1 MKIVKKILA
10 IVISVILSISVFS
23 ICASAAGTAA
33 GNEAMTV
40 TVTTDKQTYSPSDTV
55 TVSITVS
62 CNYNATCLRF
72 PVMYDASVYEMPTLI
87 NLTAYNTCKS
97 SGTMSSN
104 IKNDGTFIPSNYTA
118 ANFGCILIQWTATV
132 TGGTVGC
139 LNNSTGELCF
149 TFQLKTKASAAGK
162 TGSIFIPPESDLFYY
177 QAIQTP
183 TDATTFYYMNK
194 TTDTLTFVA
203 ANASVV
209 GEEVALVA
217 NTTYN
222 SKAVVDNTNL
232 YVYGLA
238 TGIASAA
245 DIKTY
250 VAATGGATIRC
261 VSAEL
266 GFGTGTLINLLVDT
280 TIVKT
285 YKVIIFGDVN
295 GDAVIDLN
303 DITAILPIASGT
315 ATSSDA
321 SITFASDLN
330 GDGAVDLSDLSILLP
345 VASGSTVINQVS
357 PY

>member
-10 IVISVILSISVFS
+10 ICIAIVLSVSVFS
-23 ICASAAGTAA
+23 ICASAAGTAT

-118 ANFGCILIQWTATV
+118 ANFGCVLIQWTATV

-149 TFQLKTKASAAGK
+149 TFQLKAKASAAGK

-209 GEEVALVA
+209 GEEVKLIPNAT
-217 NTTYN
+217 NS
-222 SKAVVDNTNL
+222 SKAVVDDTKL

-238 TGIASAA
+238 TGI
-245 DIKTY
+245 D
-250 VAATGGATIRC
+250 
-261 VSAEL
+261 
-266 GFGTGTLINLLVDT
+266 
-280 TIVKT
+280 
-285 YKVIIFGDVN
+285 
-295 GDAVIDLN
+295 
-303 DITAILPIASGT
+303 
-315 ATSSDA
+315 
-321 SITFASDLN
+321 
-330 GDGAVDLSDLSILLP
+330 
-345 VASGSTVINQVS
+345 Q
-357 PY
+357 